1 MTSIRHIGLLGDS
14 PNISLRAIQHCA
26 TNAAPSF
33 LRGQNVV
40 VDVAELAERERK
52 RAKANE
58 LQRVL
63 LQQLAEKENQ
73 KLLERKRQ
81 QEEEERQEQE
91 LQRHLEAERRQIEEE
106 QRRIQEKKEAEERR
120 LEAVKEAIAGAQQNA
135 LAEKQ
140 ARRRNLQNRS
150 IPPPDNDPPTTV
162 DRSSFTSTV
171 RSEER
176 STSAQPQTGP
186 IELRHAILTPC
197 SPQQEK
203 STLTRSSV
211 DAEVQTDQHPQVTCR
226 CENNPRSRQFRQRIA
241 ATTEDSTAERPA
253 TRMSMI
259 AMKSQTSTSTAN
271 RPLWG
276 AHKTNAKYQSQTEKD
291 PRFMQRRRERLRRRQ
306 KLLLEKQLHG
316 SWPSSEN
323 SGGTAVPHE
332 RYYEAL
338 QAAAVSRY
346 YKKAPAAN
354 THHSHGKSIGTNQS
368 DVELI
373 QPIQPTP
380 VPLPSV
386 APTRSQS
393 RLMSSPPVPAVLKK
407 IQMSNGDT
415 ASGEKHEWDN
425 YDSTDQVVKIDKD
438 LENLQIKEQRICTE
452 QDKQDLLYRLSIL
465 KQGYIGNL
473 ANSTSLSIIAY
484 LLISLPVRTVRL
496 YPNKEHKWPLGST
509 VSHDQLKPAMKLAI
523 VSEGIVQQ
531 YAVPVGGVLILAIL
545 VFTFGFKTVAE
556 PTFDRSAGSEEKKK
570 KQVKPKTK
578 VKKTNVSSS
587 PEVTGDS
594 KKTSIPAQPKSPA
607 KTPTKK
613 ESPKKTAK
621 TEQTKKAEVEIVK
634 LEKKSGE
641 VQQKKK
647 EPKPADFDEGDWVQA
662 VSKKDKKKKP
672 ADGSSANASSANSPT
687 HQAGKKADKKKKES
701 VKKNEEN
708 KSNEI
713 PIEKIENNVATVQE
727 PEVKAVTE
735 AVVVAAPVVVE
746 TEPVKPVKKEEEKA
760 NKKVTAETTT
770 DKKEKNN
777 NNANSKK
784 VEKVKAEI
792 VVEKIKETVEKVS
805 DAMPPAVVNASED
818 TWQEN
823 KSKKKKKARRD

>member
-1 MTSIRHIGLLGDS
+1 MEKPSLMELKRQQWAREREEAKNDWCPWGRPGCGAPLKWQRTSARSDSRLTPADNKKDDNYLPPLNWSTHQHEPLQAPATAPPLPPPRGSKRHVSHPVTDGETSGYQSDNHFIDPSVNYQHRHRHQQSTPRGPNLSSLPPHSPSVIKLSTKEHVSSDHHDGSNGISARADHKFLERKKWVQDGTVPYDLYPECLPQIYDRSTPPRWVARPMNVFAQTEFHTSGDS
-14 PNISLRAIQHCA
+14 SNISHRAIQHCA

-33 LRGQNVV
+33 LRGQNVM

-150 IPPPDNDPPTTV
+150 IPPPENDPTTAV
-162 DRSSFTSTV
+162 DRSSFTSTA

-176 STSAQPQTGP
+176 STSTQPQP
-186 IELRHAILTPC
+186 QNELIELRHAILTPRT
-197 SPQQEK
+197 PQQEK
-203 STLTRSSV
+203 GTLTRSSV

-226 CENNPRSRQFRQRIA
+226 CENNSRSRQFRQRIA
-241 ATTEDSTAERPA
+241 ATTEDSTVERPA

-259 AMKSQTSTSTAN
+259 AIKSQTSTSTAS

-276 AHKTNAKYQSQTEKD
+276 AHKTSAKYQSQTEKD

-323 SGGTAVPHE
+323 SGSQEEMGDIFFPFLPGSGTAEPHE

-346 YKKAPAAN
+346 YKKPPATN

-368 DVELI
+368 DAELI
-373 QPIQPTP
+373 QPLQPSP

-407 IQMSNGDT
+407 IQMLNGDT
-415 ASGEKHEWDN
+415 TSGEKHEWDN
-425 YDSTDQVVKIDKD
+425 YDSSDQVVKIDKD
-438 LENLQIKEQRICTE
+438 FENLQIKEQRICTE

-465 KQGYIGNL
+465 KQ
-473 ANSTSLSIIAY
+473 SLEQ
-484 LLISLPVRTVRL
+484 R
-496 YPNKEHKWPLGST
+496 
-509 VSHDQLKPAMKLAI
+509 
-523 VSEGIVQQ
+523 
-531 YAVPVGGVLILAIL
+531 
-545 VFTFGFKTVAE
+545 
-556 PTFDRSAGSEEKKK
+556 
-570 KQVKPKTK
+570 
-578 VKKTNVSSS
+578 
-587 PEVTGDS
+587 
-594 KKTSIPAQPKSPA
+594 
-607 KTPTKK
+607 
-613 ESPKKTAK
+613 KTA
-621 TEQTKKAEVEIVK
+621 
-634 LEKKSGE
+634 L
-641 VQQKKK
+641 
-647 EPKPADFDEGDWVQA
+647 D
-662 VSKKDKKKKP
+662 
-672 ADGSSANASSANSPT
+672 
-687 HQAGKKADKKKKES
+687 
-701 VKKNEEN
+701 
-708 KSNEI
+708 
-713 PIEKIENNVATVQE
+713 
-727 PEVKAVTE
+727 
-735 AVVVAAPVVVE
+735 
-746 TEPVKPVKKEEEKA
+746 
-760 NKKVTAETTT
+760 
-770 DKKEKNN
+770 
-777 NNANSKK
+777 
-784 VEKVKAEI
+784 
-792 VVEKIKETVEKVS
+792 KVS
-805 DAMPPAVVNASED
+805 LNS
-818 TWQEN
+818 Q
-823 KSKKKKKARRD
+823 

>member
-1 MTSIRHIGLLGDS
+1 MEKPSLMELKRQQWAREREEAKIDWCPWGRPGCGAPLKWQRTSARSDSRLTPADNKKDDNYLPPLNWSTHQHEPLQAPATAPPLPPPRGSKRHVSHPVTDGETSGYQSDNHFIDPSVNYHLRPRHQQSSPREHKVTCLPPHSPSVIKHSAKEHLDSDHHDGSNGISARADHKFLERKKWVQDGTVPYDLYPECLPQIYDRSTPPRWVARPMNTFAQTEFHTSGDS
-14 PNISLRAIQHCA
+14 PNISHRAIQHCA

-91 LQRHLEAERRQIEEE
+91 LRRHLEAERRQIEEE

-150 IPPPDNDPPTTV
+150 IPPADNDPPTAV

-176 STSAQPQTGP
+176 STSAQPQNEP
-186 IELRHAILTPC
+186 IELRHAILTPR
-197 SPQQEK
+197 SPLQEK
-203 STLTRSSV
+203 RTLTRSSV

-241 ATTEDSTAERPA
+241 ATTEDSTVERPA

-259 AMKSQTSTSTAN
+259 AIKSQTSTSTAN

-291 PRFMQRRRERLRRRQ
+291 PRFLQRRRERLRRRQ

-323 SGGTAVPHE
+323 SGSQEEMGGIFFPFLPGSGTAVPHE

-346 YKKAPAAN
+346 YKKAPAIN
-354 THHSHGKSIGTNQS
+354 THHSHGKSIGANQS

-415 ASGEKHEWDN
+415 ASGDKHEWDN
-425 YDSTDQVVKIDKD
+425 YDSADQVVKIDKD
-438 LENLQIKEQRICTE
+438 FENLQIKEQRICTE

-465 KQGYIGNL
+465 KQ
-473 ANSTSLSIIAY
+473 SLEQ
-484 LLISLPVRTVRL
+484 R
-496 YPNKEHKWPLGST
+496 
-509 VSHDQLKPAMKLAI
+509 
-523 VSEGIVQQ
+523 
-531 YAVPVGGVLILAIL
+531 
-545 VFTFGFKTVAE
+545 
-556 PTFDRSAGSEEKKK
+556 
-570 KQVKPKTK
+570 
-578 VKKTNVSSS
+578 
-587 PEVTGDS
+587 
-594 KKTSIPAQPKSPA
+594 
-607 KTPTKK
+607 
-613 ESPKKTAK
+613 KTA
-621 TEQTKKAEVEIVK
+621 
-634 LEKKSGE
+634 L
-641 VQQKKK
+641 
-647 EPKPADFDEGDWVQA
+647 DR
-662 VSKKDKKKKP
+662 VSL
-672 ADGSSANASSANSPT
+672 NS
-687 HQAGKKADKKKKES
+687 Q
-701 VKKNEEN
+701 
-708 KSNEI
+708 
-713 PIEKIENNVATVQE
+713 
-727 PEVKAVTE
+727 
-735 AVVVAAPVVVE
+735 
-746 TEPVKPVKKEEEKA
+746 
-760 NKKVTAETTT
+760 
-770 DKKEKNN
+770 
-777 NNANSKK
+777 
-784 VEKVKAEI
+784 
-792 VVEKIKETVEKVS
+792 
-805 DAMPPAVVNASED
+805 
-818 TWQEN
+818 
-823 KSKKKKKARRD
+823 